1 MERFDALW
9 TRFLALFEVTHK
21 GMALR
26 DAGIDEEMVRLGGEA
41 DVLFLIELCETMLAT
56 KELL

>member
-1 MERFDALW
+1 MERYEALW
-9 TRFLALFEVTHK
+9 ERFLVLFEVTHK
-21 GMALR
+21 GMTLR
-26 DAGIDEEMVRLGGEA
+26 DAGIDEEMVRLGGKA